1 METYQLKEYL
11 GKIMK
16 LETKK
21 YELDNI
27 INRLKEKVEI
37 EKWIINQKCYPIDS
51 VYPINMVKILEQ
63 WFMLLVLILF
73 ACIIVITMIMEKS
86 ILIAFMI
93 SLILSLCVGFYPL
106 FRDENRKK
114 NESLERI
121 RQTETKNIE
130 IRKKAE
136 TAERRSDIYQK
147 ELLVLTNNYK
157 AIEDTLSKLYDT
169 NIIY

>member
-51 VYPINMVKILEQ
+51 VYPINMVNFRTMVYVVSIDSFCVYYSYNNDNGE
-63 WFMLLVLILF
+63 VNSYSIYD
-73 ACIIVITMIMEKS
+73 IIDI
-86 ILIAFMI
+86 I
-93 SLILSLCVGFYPL
+93 SLCRILSL
-106 FRDENRKK
+106 
-114 NESLERI
+114 I
-121 RQTETKNIE
+121 
-130 IRKKAE
+130 
-136 TAERRSDIYQK
+136 
-147 ELLVLTNNYK
+147 
-157 AIEDTLSKLYDT
+157 
-169 NIIY
+169 